1 MLEKNILTSALWGK
15 KKMSSLIKKKKKK
28 KKIIIINNRSN
39 NMCLQNFESSLYSVK
54 NAFASGGQSPL
65 DPPLLD
71 NKCI

>member
-15 KKMSSLIKKKKKK
+15 RKWSFAIDKKK
-28 KKIIIINNRSN
+28 KKIIIINNN
-39 NMCLQNFESSLYSVK
+39 NMCLQNFVPSLYSVK

-71 NKCI
+71 NKWI